1 MFAILLFQL
10 FLNLMDFVL
19 HLGLL
24 VSEVFYH
31 RFQTFNGILLSANV
45 KFQFAICD
53 FQLTAFGL
61 ELSIPF
67 VTRDMLGIGSR
78 NGFATYQAPLFV
90 DLCQVVVDSIQFV
103 CVTTKSISVFDTHL
117 LFLLIVHNGRDKA
130 MDMR

>member
-1 MFAILLFQL
+1 MLAILLFQL
-10 FLNLMDFVL
+10 FFNLMDFVL
-19 HLGLL
+19 HFGLL
-24 VSEVFYH
+24 LSEVFYH
-31 RFQTFNGILLSANV
+31 RFQTLNGILLSANV
-45 KFQFAICD
+45 KLQFAVCD
-53 FQLTAFGL
+53 FQLPAFGL

-103 CVTTKSISVFDTHL
+103 GITTKSISVFDAHL
-117 LFLLIVHNGRDKA
+117 LFLLIVHDGRDKA